1 MNIAKSSNL
10 IPFLNLGA
18 GGQPIHNA
26 INVDYYEGP
35 GIDQV
40 VDLNGPWP
48 WADHSVYHIFSSHVV
63 EHLDDVIHF
72 MREADRVLAVGGTME
87 LRLPYGWDTA
97 GMADPTHKRPMY
109 PQTFTAFADNTH
121 YGAQDPRRFNLQ
133 EHHSR
138 WDFGF
143 EIEAITYNIRD
154 WVKKFPF
161 WRHYC
166 LDLAM
171 ILINVIASFHIK
183 FRKVK

>member
-1 MNIAKSSNL
+1 MDTIQLSNL
-10 IPFLNLGA
+10 IPCLNLGA
-18 GGQPIHNA
+18 GGQPIANA
-26 INVDYYEGP
+26 INVDYYAAP

-48 WADHSVYHIFSSHVV
+48 WADHSVFSIFSSHCV

-109 PQTFTAFADNTH
+109 PQTFTSFSQNTWSS
-121 YGAQDPRRFNLQ
+121 ADPRRYNLQ
-133 EHHSR
+133 EAHVR

-143 EIEAITYNIRD
+143 EITAVVYVFRD
-154 WVKKFPF
+154 WVKKIPF
-161 WRHYC
+161 WKHFG

-171 ILINVIASFHIK
+171 VLLNVISGFHIQ